1 MPDQLRM
8 SPDGLVAASATLRQ
22 HAGELVPSHH
32 AVSAGG
38 KASSVG
44 TARVASAIAAFSAAY
59 AGRLADHALSSE
71 VAAVSYNNVDDQGA
85 TEIRSASM

>member
-8 SPDGLVAASATLRQ
+8 SPDGLVAASATLRE
-22 HAGELVPSHH
+22 HAGELVPSDQ
-32 AVSAGG
+32 AVPAGD

-44 TARVASAIAAFSAAY
+44 AARVTAAIAAFNAAY

-71 VAAVSYNNVDDQGA
+71 VAAASYTNVDDEGA
-85 TEIRSASM
+85 TDIRSASV